1 MIKIE
6 VNTEYSND
14 NVRGIKVE
22 GRVIG
27 MGKDLVPECVTVLK
41 TLEEKLGKELF
52 AVVLNDW
59 VEDNI
64 REIGQIEL
72 DKGAGNDLSNK

>member
-6 VNTEYSND
+6 VNTEYSNN
-14 NVRGIKVE
+14 NVRGVKVE

-27 MGKDLVPECVTVLK
+27 RGKDLVPECVTVLK
-41 TLEEKLGKELF
+41 TLEAKLGKELF

-59 VEDNI
+59 IEDNI
-64 REIGQIEL
+64 KEIAQFEL
-72 DKGAGNDLSNK
+72 DKGADNDLSNK